1 MIDAAFNLKRMPFVK
16 DIDAKALLR
25 TEPCN
30 ELFARLEHIRKHRG
44 LFLLTGPPGTGKT
57 TALRSWIDS
66 LSDTNHLLVYQE
78 LATVSPLDLYMQIN
92 DAFGGELS
100 YRKARLFR
108 NLHNAI
114 ADWIDSSRRLP
125 ILIFDDAH
133 SLPQKTLL
141 ELPMLLNFKMDS
153 FDPMVTILVGHEHLA
168 ARLRAPLLRHLDQR
182 IVLRFDMPA
191 LQPEQTK
198 SYVLHHLE
206 IAGGGDDLFSEAAIS
221 ALHNTARGIPRV
233 INRIATDALT
243 LTALEQRT
251 AVTEDDIYNASKT
264 I

>member
-1 MIDAAFNLKRMPFVK
+1 MIEDALKLKRMPFQK
-16 DIDAKALLR
+16 DIEAKALLK
-25 TEPCN
+25 TDPQN

-57 TALRSWIDS
+57 TALRSWLDG
-66 LSDTNHLLVYQE
+66 LSDVNHLLVYQE
-78 LATVSPLDLYMQIN
+78 LATISPLDLYLQIN
-92 DAFGGELS
+92 DAFGGELA

-114 ADWIDSSRRLP
+114 SDWIDSSRRLP

-168 ARLRAPLLRHLDQR
+168 TRLRAPLLRHLDQR
-182 IVLRFDMPA
+182 INLRFDMPT
-191 LQPEQTK
+191 LEPQQTND
-198 SYVLHHLE
+198 YVLHHLRL
-206 IAGGGDDLFSEAAIS
+206 AGAQDDLFGDAAIN
-221 ALHNTARGIPRV
+221 ALHNVARGVPRV

-243 LTALEQRT
+243 LVALDQRSS
-251 AVTEDDIYNASKT
+251 VTEDDIYNASKA